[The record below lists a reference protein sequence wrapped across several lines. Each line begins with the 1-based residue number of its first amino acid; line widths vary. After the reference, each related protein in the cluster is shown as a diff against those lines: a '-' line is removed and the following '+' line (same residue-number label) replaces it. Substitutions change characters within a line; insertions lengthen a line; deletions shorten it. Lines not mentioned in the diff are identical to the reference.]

1 MPRTYIVQSWLDA
14 AAEYDEG
21 DTYNGNQVGARSQ
34 KSVEVKLE
42 RSGDQWRAAVGPQSV
57 ADKHFNADGTA
68 CISSYADKPPTPRPK
83 RVAKPIPI
91 RHKISPAQ
99 RTLDRLDE
107 QEAELHK
114 EYKAGGLTEE
124 EFFELQS
131 ILDLKRQKACKTLQK
146 MQDEIDKAFPKY
158 SGEEYNKEENVD
170 KTEQKPCV
178 EEKKERECKQQP
190 KQETFWEAL
199 QKLTM
204 YSLIVLVIGFI
215 LF

>member
-1 MPRTYIVQSWLDA
+1 MPRMYVLNSWVG

-21 DTYNGNQVGARSQ
+21 DTYSGEQIGNRNQ

-83 RVAKPIPI
+83 RVAKPVPI

-114 EYKAGGLTEE
+114 EYKSGGLTEE

-131 ILDLKRQKACKTLQK
+131 ILDLKRQKACKTLQRL
-146 MQDEIDKAFPKY
+146 QDEIDKTFPKY
-158 SGEEYNKEENVD
+158 SGEEFNLPTAKKPEESACNDGKEEA
-170 KTEQKPCV
+170 QCH
-178 EEKKERECKQQP
+178 QP
-190 KQETFWEAL
+190 RQEETFLEAL
-199 QKLTM
+199 QKLTI
-204 YSLIVLVIGFI
+204 YSLLVMGIGFI